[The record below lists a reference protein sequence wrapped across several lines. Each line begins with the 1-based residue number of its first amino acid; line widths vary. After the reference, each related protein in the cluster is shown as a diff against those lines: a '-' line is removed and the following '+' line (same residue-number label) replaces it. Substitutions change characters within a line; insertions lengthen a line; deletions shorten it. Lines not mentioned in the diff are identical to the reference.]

1 MQVTSTPPPVGCISL
16 FDWCQIPARF
26 VFQDK
31 KDIEFACRAGVDW
44 IAMSFVQTKDDMKEL
59 RERVQNHGFDE
70 IPGCNNKGLIALEN
84 PTHSGKRSYKFSS
97 SPAFTGG
104 RLKFKHRSFFCHMT
118 DTTTCALTCACS
130 KGKLLFMLGWYT
142 IILYDAIIPY
152 IILIRI
158 IGWYIT
164 IL

>member
-1 MQVTSTPPPVGCISL
+1 M
-16 FDWCQIPARF
+16 
-26 VFQDK
+26 FQDK

-70 IPGCNNKGLIALEN
+70 IPGCNNEGLIAQEN

-104 RLKFKHRSFFCHMT
+104 RLKFKHSYFFLPHDGHHNLCT
-118 DTTTCALTCACS
+118 DSDLCTF
-130 KGKLLFMLGWYT
+130 KGQVVVNAWM
-142 IILYDAIIPY
+142 IHYDTIIPY
-152 IILIRI
+152 IILI
-158 IGWYIT
+158 YINKDNWIYNYT
-164 IL
+164 IVQDVL